1 VKLST
6 RTIKYLAQAIC
17 ASHGTGENYNW
28 ENFIY
33 RSGSQLSKFFY
44 DDCELSYQHDGSTRD
59 SWVISV
65 LTELNE
71 GKNSNPDLPADNL
84 IRVIIELLKAI
95 KKQHPEKHENAVD
108 DVNKILNYSEL
119 GIRLD
124 GEKYIFTSGLDGN
137 NNPVFPIEYYKQ
149 PASYTSSDLFIKQFP
164 AGLPFGVDK
173 PDFAIIADKGIQK
186 LSFVVKDGMGILKR
200 DVYPNFNFRKLEAA
214 FGVDEFTN
222 QEVKKALVNM
232 NQTSKEK
239 EFLIAYAKTF
249 DMANSDIPTLIPQ
262 AWVQWHSQPKKNLRL
277 VDSKHTDEL
286 YRIDFVAFWNNK
298 RYAILVDDISHY
310 GKKENSNL
318 WLADEEGYSK
328 RLKEDRKLRK
338 EGWEVFRISN
348 WEIRNNNLMPEI
360 LNDLKDFIGF

>member
-1 VKLST
+1 MKLST

-17 ASHGTGENYNW
+17 GSHGFTGGSYHWN
-28 ENFIY
+28 NFIY
-33 RSGSQLSKFFY
+33 RSSSKLTEFFY
-44 DDCELSYQHDGSTRD
+44 DDCELPYQHDGSTRD
-59 SWVISV
+59 SWVSDV

-71 GKNSNPDLPADNL
+71 GRANNSKLPADN
-84 IRVIIELLKAI
+84 IVRVIIELLKGI
-95 KKQHPEKHENAVD
+95 KTYYPEKHENAVD
-108 DVNKILNYSEL
+108 DVNNILSYSEL
-119 GIRLD
+119 GIRLE
-124 GEKYIFTSGLDGN
+124 GEKYVFTSK
-137 NNPVFPIEYYKQ
+137 PMFAIEQYDQ
-149 PASYTSSDLFIKQFP
+149 QTSSISSDLFITQFP

-186 LSFVVKDGMGILKR
+186 LSFVVKKGMGLLKK
-200 DVYPNFNFRKLEAA
+200 DVYPNFNFRKLEAS
-214 FGVDEFTN
+214 FGVDESTN
-222 QEVKKALVNM
+222 QEVIKKALVNM
-232 NQTSKEK
+232 NQTPSEK
-239 EFLIAYAKTF
+239 EFFRSYANTF
-249 DMANSDIPTLIPQ
+249 KMANPDIPTLIPQ

-286 YRIDFVAFWNNK
+286 YRIDFVAFWNHK

-310 GKKENSNL
+310 GKRGNSNL

-348 WEIRNNNLMPEI
+348 SEIRNNSLMPEI